1 MTQSLRDKTFEP
13 RKKTF
18 IDLSS
23 IQPQFGSLFCQL
35 LPDLPL
41 ISRLCFFLRRSK
53 KKKEKKKEIRNN
65 RAELLEISKKRKGK
79 IDSISVTLENVQFT
93 GAVRAASSASRTS
106 TVVTAGRDTG
116 HHEARFPENV
126 NFGDVSKFTRL
137 VNLSGLHER
146 AGIRGTSVRTPTP
159 WTSILRV
166 ARRKPKKGY
175 QATTRPSQET
185 GPALPGWPS
194 LRSGKKTGEEPRR
207 FSKQIRGY
215 FTSVSV
221 QVGCVSNGDDR
232 PVRRI
237 TRCSGRTATNKS
249 DTPDGY
255 IPVATSET
263 SVYVCARVSSLS
275 PIVVH
280 YSRVTLRIVNENR
293 APHVFPVHARSS
305 SSYGRRSIRDLLG
318 RERHPAKK

>member
-1 MTQSLRDKTFEP
+1 M
-13 RKKTF
+13 
-18 IDLSS
+18 
-23 IQPQFGSLFCQL
+23 
-35 LPDLPL
+35 
-41 ISRLCFFLRRSK
+41 
-53 KKKEKKKEIRNN
+53 EIW
-65 RAELLEISKKRKGK
+65 KKRRGK
-79 IDSISVTLENVQFT
+79 IDWISITLGNVQFA

-137 VNLSGLHER
+137 VDLSGLHER
-146 AGIRGTSVRTPTP
+146 AGIRGTGVRTPTP

-194 LRSGKKTGEEPRR
+194 LRSGKKTGEEP
-207 FSKQIRGY
+207 SGSPLQVRGY

-221 QVGCVSNGDDR
+221 QVGCVSVNGDDR
-232 PVRRI
+232 PRPSDC
-237 TRCSGRTATNKS
+237 TQCSGRTATNKS

-255 IPVATSET
+255 IPV
-263 SVYVCARVSSLS
+263 Y
-275 PIVVH
+275 
-280 YSRVTLRIVNENR
+280 NE
-293 APHVFPVHARSS
+293 
-305 SSYGRRSIRDLLG
+305 
-318 RERHPAKK
+318 